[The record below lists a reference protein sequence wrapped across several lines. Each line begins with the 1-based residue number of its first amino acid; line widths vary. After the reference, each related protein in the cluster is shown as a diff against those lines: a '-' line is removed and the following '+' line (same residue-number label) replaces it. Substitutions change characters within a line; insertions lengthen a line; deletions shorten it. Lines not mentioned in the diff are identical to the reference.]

1 MPRAALGRNLLDY
14 ALKRISMPEEE
25 HGRKGLVAV
34 FGNIAQS
41 LARLVQSDGR
51 RIVWVVRLC
60 NHLKMHARL
69 ELVEH
74 QGALPKLEPR
84 NTKRS
89 KNTRR
94 LIHNCLPTSLGPGSC
109 KCCQAGRNYLSG
121 EA

>member
-14 ALKRISMPEEE
+14 TLKRISMPEED

-41 LARLVQSDGR
+41 LALIVQSGGR
-51 RIVWVVRLC
+51 RIVRVVRLS

-74 QGALPKLEPR
+74 QGALPKLEPC
-84 NTKRS
+84 NAKRS

-94 LIHNCLPTSLGPGSC
+94 LIHNCLPTSFGPDSC
-109 KCCQAGRNYLSG
+109 KRCQGSRDHLSG
-121 EA
+121 RA